1 MPSRL
6 QRSDHALQDTPFE
19 MKEAGIELRPAQ
31 LEGAGLL
38 CCLEK
43 MYYLGILANDMGLGK
58 TIQLLALISQNRPTG
73 IDKSTLLVVPAGAI
87 EMWKVNIAKFQEIK
101 YIEYNGYK
109 KYFLGV
115 EELSE
120 YNVILSTYTHVSRQY
135 NTYASRTCD
144 IKAAVSGATCRKVRV
159 GTSIVKEEL
168 DTQRPWAPLYGMT
181 FHRII
186 LDEAHRIRNFRRTQF
201 KAMSQLQSHN
211 RVMALFSTTT
221 TPMWAPS

>member
-1 MPSRL
+1 
-6 QRSDHALQDTPFE
+6 

-38 CCLEK
+38 CWLEK
-43 MYYLGILANDMGLGK
+43 MYYLGILADDMGLGK
-58 TIQLLALISQNRPTG
+58 TFQLLALISQNRPTG

-109 KYFLGV
+109 KDFLGV

-159 GTSIVKEEL
+159 GTSIVKKEL

-201 KAMSQLQSHN
+201 KAVSQLQSHN